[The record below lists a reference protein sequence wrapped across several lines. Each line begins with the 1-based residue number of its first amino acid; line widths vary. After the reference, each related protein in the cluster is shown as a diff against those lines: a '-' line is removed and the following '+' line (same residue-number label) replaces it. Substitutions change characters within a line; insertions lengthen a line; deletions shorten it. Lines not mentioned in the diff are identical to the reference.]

1 MLLPVECSILV
12 ESAAL
17 GFTSW
22 FLCSVPSLGCIRIA
36 LRSCGER
43 SIAALVLSCAR
54 NFSLAVSSCC
64 LKSSAQF
71 LVRAQH
77 SLCFGE
83 VPSSNPWGSIAGQF
97 LL

>member
-1 MLLPVECSILV
+1 MLLLVECYALV

-22 FLCSVPSLGCIRIA
+22 ILCSMPSLGCIRIA
-36 LRSCGER
+36 LRSCGEH
-43 SIAALVLSCAR
+43 SIAALVLSCTC
-54 NFSLAVSSCC
+54 NSSLAVSSYC
-64 LKSSAQF
+64 LKSSAQL